1 MMALP
6 PPWLAIHA
14 ALEATLHGPEYQVT
28 SAKQR
33 AQDIVEHFEAMGWR
47 LVPSY
52 AVDESKIGVGLK
64 FDDSDPLVKKFRAAL
79 EAQSAVAPKY
89 DVEAGLKRLW
99 AAVERVQDEE
109 STSMTVEEFA
119 AMNEWCPECETSP
132 GGCPPGTCPGRIEPQ
147 TKESE

>member
-1 MMALP
+1 MALP

-14 ALEATLHGPEYQVT
+14 ALEATLHGPEYQVV

-64 FDDSDPLVKKFRAAL
+64 FDD
-79 EAQSAVAPKY
+79 APAK
-89 DVEAGLKRLW
+89 
-99 AAVERVQDEE
+99 
-109 STSMTVEEFA
+109 TSMTVEEFDA
-119 AMNEWCPECETSP
+119 QMNKDRDEWCPECETSP

-147 TKESE
+147 IKESE

>member
-64 FDDSDPLVKKFRAAL
+64 MDV
-79 EAQSAVAPKY
+79 

>member
-1 MMALP
+1 MALP

-14 ALEATLHGPEYQVT
+14 ALEATLHGPEYQQT
-28 SAKQR
+28 SMKQR

-52 AVDESKIGVGLK
+52 AVDEAMIPEGLK
-64 FDDSDPLVKKFRAAL
+64 MDPK
-79 EAQSAVAPKY
+79 
-89 DVEAGLKRLW
+89 VEAGLRRLW
-99 AAVERVQDEE
+99 AAVAVVKDEE

-132 GGCPPGTCPGRIEPQ
+132 GGCPPGTCPGRIGPQ
-147 TKESE
+147 TKETNE